1 MRKPQDIQDLANF
14 HILCHSWNNL
24 RKTSIW
30 QKLPIALL
38 HKKWSFSLRISS
50 INMTKSTVSCRF
62 GHIYWRKTKWETSFF
77 VNHIL
82 KKCHHLNF
90 AYNLNL
96 YEFDN
101 ACKEKT
107 MIDSWSKSKL
117 ASLVIW
123 FFRCGW
129 FHDKTDTC
137 KVMEVVCKF
146 IYFEVIIS
154 TCISIS
160 KSFFCFFIFCWMCCW
175 QVIKQNHSVIQF
187 RCKNSCVCLPWCLMI
202 KITH

>member
-90 AYNLNL
+90 AYTLNL

-117 ASLVIW
+117 VSLVIW
-123 FFRCGW
+123 FFRCGR
-129 FHDKTDTC
+129 FHDKTDLQGHGSGMWIHLLWSHNFNLHFNF
-137 KVMEVVCKF
+137 KKF
-146 IYFEVIIS
+146 FLLFYLLLNVLLAGHQTKS
-154 TCISIS
+154 LSDSIQMQ
-160 KSFFCFFIFCWMCCW
+160 K
-175 QVIKQNHSVIQF
+175 
-187 RCKNSCVCLPWCLMI
+187 
-202 KITH
+202 